1 MTMTNIHRH
10 DAVYASMTSIVFGAP
25 HRRPAHHADTRQM
38 NDDDIMS
45 ATRGLQMTK
54 LQASDLHDLLHEHAH
69 RDLFASAVIAVAA
82 ARRLWLTGEMDLT
95 KVCSIVLVAI
105 HRDPA
110 LVARMEADK
119 EIDRRI
125 GLVDNRLVQGG
136 ELRL

>member
-1 MTMTNIHRH
+1 MTMTDIHRH
-10 DAVYASMTSIVFGAP
+10 TETYAELTAIMFGGM
-25 HRRPAHHADTRQM
+25 HLRPAHHADTRQM

-54 LQASDLHDLLHEHAH
+54 LGASDLHDLLHEHAH

-110 LVARMEADK
+110 LVARTMADA

-125 GLVDNRLVQGG
+125 GLVDNWLVQGG